1 VTPLRARLRDALGQ
15 TAGRGHARARI
26 LAAAVQVVAECGV
39 VEMRVEDV
47 LQAADV
53 SRRTFYQ
60 HFTDKQA
67 VVHALFELVTEHI
80 ADTFARAAAEHAGE
94 PARAIDEAL
103 SIYLELHRT
112 DRDIVRA
119 LLHEALRS
127 ESPLYAARMRFRRA
141 IAGTLE
147 RALGVAPLVAVGLV
161 SAVEGISIELLEQT
175 RPDLAAAHR
184 AVTQLIARV

>member
-1 VTPLRARLRDALGQ
+1 MTPLRARLRDALGE
-15 TAGRGHARARI
+15 TVGRGHARARV
-26 LAAAVQVVAECGV
+26 LAAAVTVVAERGV
-39 VEMRVEDV
+39 VELRVEDI

-60 HFTDKQA
+60 HFDDKQA
-67 VVHALFELVTEHI
+67 VVHALFELVTTHL
-80 ADTFARAAAEHAGE
+80 AATFAGAAAAHPKQ

-103 SIYLELHRT
+103 AIYLELHRT

-147 RALGVAPLVAVGLV
+147 RAFGVAPLVAVGLV
-161 SAVEGISIELLEQT
+161 SAVEGISLELLEQ
-175 RPDLAAAHR
+175 RSPDLAAAHA
-184 AVTQLIARV
+184 AVTRLIARV

>member
-1 VTPLRARLRDALGQ
+1 MTPLRARLRDALGQ
-15 TAGRGHARARI
+15 TAGRGHARARL

-47 LQAADV
+47 LKAADV

-60 HFTDKQA
+60 HFADKQA
-67 VVHALFELVTEHI
+67 VVHALFELVTEHL
-80 ADTFARAAAEHAGE
+80 AAMFAAAATAE

-103 SIYLELHRT
+103 AIYFELHRT

-127 ESPLYAARMRFRRA
+127 ESPLYAARMRFRTA

-161 SAVEGISIELLEQT
+161 SAVEGISLELLEQA
-175 RPDLAAAHR
+175 RPDLAAAHA
-184 AVTQLIARV
+184 AVTRLIARV

>member
-1 VTPLRARLRDALGQ
+1 MTPLRARLRDALGQ
-15 TAGRGHARARI
+15 TEGRGHARARL
-26 LAAAVQVVAECGV
+26 LAAAVRVVAECGV

-67 VVHALFELVTEHI
+67 VVHALFELVTEHL
-80 ADTFARAAAEHAGE
+80 AATFAAAAAAHPRD

-127 ESPLYAARMRFRRA
+127 ESPLYSARMRFRRA
-141 IAGTLE
+141 IAATLE

-161 SAVEGISIELLEQT
+161 SAVEGISLELLEQ
-175 RPDLAAAHR
+175 RSPDLAAAHA